1 MKKIFYFFALVAI
14 LLAGCKGE
22 TVDVSGI
29 VAERDSIKEASIR
42 QQQELDNL
50 NAFVV
55 DICLQI
61 PPLFEKQIL

>member
-1 MKKIFYFFALVAI
+1 MKKIFYLFALVAI

-29 VAERDSIKEASIR
+29 VAERDSIKEVSIR

-50 NAFVV
+50 IENNY
-55 DICLQI
+55 L
-61 PPLFEKQIL
+61 